1 MHTVRMTLDD
11 FLTQAKM
18 RTVEFARAL
27 GVDQSYASR
36 LRRALVV
43 PSAKQMREIYDLTG
57 GAVQPNDLVLTPTQ
71 IERGVIPTPPDAP
84 ASGGKAAEASTAG
97 VRP

>member
-11 FLTQAKM
+11 FLTQSKM
-18 RTVEFARAL
+18 RTVDFARAL

-43 PSAKQMREIYDLTG
+43 PSAKQMREIFDLTC
-57 GAVQPNDLVLTPTQ
+57 GAVQPNDLVLTQTQ
-71 IERGVIPTPPDAP
+71 REHGVRSTPSPAP
-84 ASGGKAAEASTAG
+84 ASACDERLSTNGATS
-97 VRP
+97 